1 MLVSLHT
8 LDCLHLACKFD
19 GNGPNSTPSKIV
31 KLGKTLSAKSDY
43 FFYFCQTVQLI
54 NIYGEAPS
62 RNKYRPLQG
71 HGH

>member
-43 FFYFCQTVQLI
+43 FFTFAKL
-54 NIYGEAPS
+54 
-62 RNKYRPLQG
+62 
-71 HGH
+71 